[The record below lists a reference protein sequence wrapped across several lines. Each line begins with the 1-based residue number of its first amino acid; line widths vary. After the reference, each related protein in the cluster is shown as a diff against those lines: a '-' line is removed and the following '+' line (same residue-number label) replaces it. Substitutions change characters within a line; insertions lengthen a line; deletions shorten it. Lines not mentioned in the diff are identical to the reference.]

1 MTPLIVAIAIGC
13 LAGSAMRYVP
23 MPAFW
28 QTQAALAV
36 GWLVA
41 SIAMAISWLVSPPA
55 GVDVLAISFGLSEA
69 ALTVVVIAV
78 LGALAHWLLTG
89 PGAVVAPTLT
99 AYRTLVVSLVGAA
112 LGAIGFAKGIG
123 AVHGVT
129 G

>member
-1 MTPLIVAIAIGC
+1 
-13 LAGSAMRYVP
+13 MRYLP
-23 MPAFW
+23 MSAYW

-41 SIAMAISWLVSPPA
+41 SIVMAISWLVSPPA
-55 GVDVLAISFGLSEA
+55 GVDVLAIAFGLSEA

-78 LGALAHWLLTG
+78 RGACAPWLFTG
-89 PGAVVAPTLT
+89 RGAVVAPTRA

-112 LGAIGFAKGIG
+112 LGAIGFAMGIG